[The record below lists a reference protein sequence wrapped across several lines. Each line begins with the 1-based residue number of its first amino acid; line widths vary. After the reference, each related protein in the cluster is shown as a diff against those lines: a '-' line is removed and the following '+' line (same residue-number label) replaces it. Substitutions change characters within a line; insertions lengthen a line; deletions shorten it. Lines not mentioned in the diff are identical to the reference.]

1 MIETKC
7 MLSGIKQFFEKNLSK
22 QTETQKMSD
31 ELAIACLLAEVIFS
45 DNEFDQQEWQ
55 TLLGRLEKSLDLS
68 EQDLIELADTAKAQ
82 VQQANDLY
90 QFTRVVKELAYEKR
104 VELLEGLWHVA
115 YADGRIDPHEEH
127 IIRRICE
134 LIGLTH
140 RDFIQAKL
148 TQAGH

>member
-1 MIETKC
+1 

-31 ELAIACLLAEVIFS
+31 ELAIACLLAEVIFA

-90 QFTRVVKELAYEKR
+90 QFTRVVKELTYEKR

-127 IIRRICE
+127 IIRRISE

-148 TQAGH
+148 SQAGH